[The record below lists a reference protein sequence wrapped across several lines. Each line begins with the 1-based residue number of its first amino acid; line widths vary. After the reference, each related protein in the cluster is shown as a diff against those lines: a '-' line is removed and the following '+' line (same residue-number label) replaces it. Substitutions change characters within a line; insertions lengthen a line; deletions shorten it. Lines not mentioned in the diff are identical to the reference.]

1 MNPTLC
7 IALPTFNRA
16 PFLDAALTRL
26 IATVSPHDIGILV
39 SDNASSDDTA
49 EIVRRHAASYPL
61 LQYARNAENLG
72 PDGNFEAVLRRTE
85 TRYVWLL
92 GDTYEI
98 EPVALRRVLAVAQ
111 SDQTFNAIVVD
122 VEERAAYIP
131 EQTYTDRN
139 RLLAE
144 LGWHMTCMSALILE
158 RELVKAGAFERYR
171 DTSFIHV
178 GIVFDYLARR
188 SPAVRWLNGQGAR
201 RLHVSGQT
209 KVSVWEQH
217 IFEVWVDRWVGFTF
231 SLPAAYLAQAKL
243 SCALSHA
250 RRTGLFS
257 LANMVKL
264 RASGVLTT
272 VAVRRRWD
280 VLRLAVAGRRFA
292 LLAAALIPV
301 PLARLAVRV
310 RGRRS

>member
-1 MNPTLC
+1 MNPTLS

-16 PFLDAALTRL
+16 PFLDAALTQL

-39 SDNASSDDTA
+39 SDNASTDDTA

-61 LQYARNAENLG
+61 LRYERNADNLG
-72 PDGNFEAVLRRTE
+72 PDGNFEAVLRKTE

-98 EPVALRRVLAVAQ
+98 EPEALHRVLAVAQ
-111 SDQTFNAIVVD
+111 SDQAFDVIVVD
-122 VEERAAYIP
+122 VEARAKYIP

-158 RELVKAGAFERYR
+158 RELVKTGVFERYR

-188 SPAVRWLNGQGAR
+188 SPKVRWLNGQGAR

-217 IFEVWVDRWVGFTF
+217 IFEVWVDRWVSFVF
-231 SLPAAYLAQAKL
+231 SLPASYTVQAKL
-243 SCALSHA
+243 ACALSHA
-250 RRTGLFS
+250 QRTGLFS
-257 LANMVKL
+257 LVNLVKL

-272 VAVRRRWD
+272 VPVCRRWEG
-280 VLRLAVAGRRFA
+280 LRLALAKRRFT
-292 LLAAALIPV
+292 LLTAAIIPV
-301 PLARLAVRV
+301 PLARLAMRA
-310 RGRRS
+310 GRRQS